1 MLKNIGT
8 NWVVTIVTIALT
20 YVLMPFTL
28 RTLGQEGYGTWNLI
42 NALVGYLGLLV
53 LGVPMAS
60 VRYFAEHVAQRDGRK
75 LNEAIGSCTAL
86 YLAMGA
92 GALVVGVG
100 LFAFF
105 DVMYDVPAG
114 WRSDAHVAFFLVVLS
129 VAIGFVAMLPE
140 GIMAAHHDFV
150 VRNLVVLG
158 RLVLR
163 LGLTLVLL
171 TLRASLVALALVQIA
186 CFVFE
191 FSVSWWI
198 MRRRYPGVRMSL
210 ADADWKMVRRI
221 FSFSLYVLLL
231 SIGARLSFETDALVI
246 GAFTDVGQIPF
257 YTVAN
262 TLVIYLMEFVI
273 AIAAVVMPMATKL
286 QAEGRPDE
294 LRDIFLKWSKIAMS
308 LTLMAGLF
316 LIVLGPRFIG
326 WWIDPSFEAPAG
338 NVLQILMLSALL
350 FLPVRGVAQ
359 PILLGVGKP
368 GLPTIA
374 FLVAGILNLGLSLLL
389 VGPLGLTGVALGTAI
404 PNALFAGAIL
414 VLACRELKTPLTHY
428 LRYVVVRSVAGAVP
442 ILALLLWFRL
452 GLGIQTLAGLVGA
465 GIAMVILFAL
475 TWAFFVYRNDPYID
489 ATRGIA
495 RLRAWAR
502 A

>member
-1 MLKNIGT
+1 
-8 NWVVTIVTIALT
+8 
-20 YVLMPFTL
+20 
-28 RTLGQEGYGTWNLI
+28 
-42 NALVGYLGLLV
+42 
-53 LGVPMAS
+53 
-60 VRYFAEHVAQRDGRK
+60 
-75 LNEAIGSCTAL
+75 
-86 YLAMGA
+86 
-92 GALVVGVG
+92 
-100 LFAFF
+100 
-105 DVMYDVPAG
+105 
-114 WRSDAHVAFFLVVLS
+114 
-129 VAIGFVAMLPE
+129 
-140 GIMAAHHDFV
+140 
-150 VRNLVVLG
+150 
-158 RLVLR
+158 
-163 LGLTLVLL
+163 
-171 TLRASLVALALVQIA
+171 
-186 CFVFE
+186 
-191 FSVSWWI
+191 
-198 MRRRYPGVRMSL
+198 
-210 ADADWKMVRRI
+210 
-221 FSFSLYVLLL
+221 
-231 SIGARLSFETDALVI
+231 
-246 GAFTDVGQIPF
+246 
-257 YTVAN
+257 VAN

-294 LRDIFLKWSKIAMS
+294 LRDVFLKWSKIAMS